1 MHWYIFRMP
10 LKTTAGHRGA
20 VAKGRGA
27 SINPEGRF
35 EIYNREAADDGWF
48 QDVPEGEAAKPKTVV
63 AIEQAKSVISRHN
76 SPDVGFSQSINPYR
90 GCAHGCAYCVESSTP
105 VLLAN
110 GRTLPISDL
119 KVGQEIYGTSFDGK
133 HRRYAKTKVLAHW
146 SSIKPAFRITLE
158 DGTSL
163 VASGDHRFLTQRGWK
178 FVTNARDQGHQRPH
192 LTTNNELLGTG
203 AFAVGVMENNDYRRG
218 FLCGLL
224 RGDANPWVHKGSAEE
239 YLTFRLASRD
249 AEPLLRAQDYLHGFG
264 LPTHER
270 QFQAAFGNRRA
281 MHGIA
286 THSRAR
292 MAEVHRLIAWPTV
305 PSMEWRAGF
314 LAGIFDAEG
323 SYGFN
328 ALRIP
333 NTDLEIISWIRMCLE
348 AFSFPH
354 VMEFVDHKD
363 GKPIHVV
370 RLTKGLSQHLRFFH
384 TVRPATTRKLDLDG
398 QAIKSDARLRV
409 VSVEALGKVMRMH
422 DITTGTEDFIANGV
436 VAHNCFARPSHAYL
450 GLSPGLDFETRL
462 SVKVNAAEKLREEFA
477 KPGYR
482 CEPLTVGVNT
492 DAYQPIE
499 REYKITRSILEVASE
514 CHQPVSLITKSALIE
529 RDLDILAPMAKRRL
543 VTVTFSITTLSNE
556 TSRHMEPRTSAP
568 MRRLLAV
575 KRLSEAGI
583 PVNVNV
589 APVIPF
595 LTDHEL
601 EPILEQA
608 AAHGAKSATY
618 ILVRLPWE
626 VKDIFRDWLEKHFP
640 LKAAHV
646 MSRIHQMREG
656 RDNDPHFGSRMVGTG
671 LFAELLRQRFDK
683 AIKRFG
689 LNEKD
694 LDFDLD
700 TSLFVPPSL
709 HGQKSLF

>member
-1 MHWYIFRMP
+1 MP
-10 LKTTAGHRGA
+10 LKTTAGHHGA
-20 VAKGRGA
+20 LAKGRGA

-35 EIYNREAADDGWF
+35 EIYNREAHHDGWF
-48 QDVPEGEAAKPKTVV
+48 QEAPEGEAAKPKTVI
-63 AIEQAKSVISRHN
+63 AIERAKSVISRHN

-90 GCAHGCAYCVESSTP
+90 GCEHACTYCMAPDTP
-105 VLLAN
+105 ILMGD
-110 GRTLPISDL
+110 GRTLPISELSIGD
-119 KVGQEIYGTSFDGK
+119 EIYGTRFDGK
-133 HRRYAKTKVLAHW
+133 YRRYVKSRVLAHW
-146 SSIKPAFRITLE
+146 SVIKPAFRTTLE
-158 DGTSL
+158 DGTTL
-163 VASGDHRFLTQRGWK
+163 VTSGDHRFLTERGWK
-178 FVTNARDQGHQRPH
+178 FVADTHPLQRPH
-192 LTTNNELLGTG
+192 LTINNKLMGTG
-203 AFAVGVMENNDYRRG
+203 QFAEGPLENDDYRRG
-218 FLCGLL
+218 YLSGMI
-224 RGDANPWVHKGSAEE
+224 RGDGHLKAYAYRSRGRTDNVHG
-239 YLTFRLASRD
+239 FRLALTD
-249 AEPLLRAQDYLHGFG
+249 PPALLRTQDFLYDYGILTGEF
-264 LPTHER
+264 E
-270 QFQAAFGNRRA
+270 FKAAAGQRRA
-281 MHGIA
+281 MHGIRTA
-286 THSRAR
+286 NAGNFL
-292 MAEVHRLIAWPTV
+292 EIQRLIAWPLE
-305 PSMEWRAGF
+305 PSEAWAKGF

-323 SYGFN
+323 SFSQ
-328 ALRIP
+328 AVFRIS
-333 NTDLEIISWIRMCLE
+333 NTDREIIGWIERCLRMFGFRYVVE
-348 AFSFPH
+348 HHPH
-354 VMEFVDHKD
+354 TDRKPVD
-363 GKPIHVV
+363 VV
-370 RLTKGLSQHLRFFH
+370 RMVGGLREHLRFFH
-384 TVRPATTRKLDLDG
+384 SVRPAITRKLDLVE
-398 QAIKSDARLRV
+398 QAIKTSGARLKV
-409 VSVEALGKVMRMH
+409 VGVEPLGRAMRLF
-422 DITTGTEDFIANGV
+422 DITTTTEDFIANGV
-436 VAHNCFARPSHAYL
+436 VSHNCFARPSHAYL

-462 SVKVNAAEKLREEFA
+462 SAKVNAAEKLREELA

-499 REYKITRSILEVASE
+499 REHRITRSILEVASE

-529 RDLDILAPMAKRRL
+529 RDLDILVPMAKRKL

-601 EPILEQA
+601 EPIIEQA

-626 VKDIFRDWLEKHFP
+626 VKEIFRDWLEKRFP

-646 MSRIHQMREG
+646 MSRIHQMRDG
-656 RDNDPHFGSRMVGTG
+656 KDNDPNFGSRMVGTG
-671 LFAELLRQRFDK
+671 LFAELLKQRFDK